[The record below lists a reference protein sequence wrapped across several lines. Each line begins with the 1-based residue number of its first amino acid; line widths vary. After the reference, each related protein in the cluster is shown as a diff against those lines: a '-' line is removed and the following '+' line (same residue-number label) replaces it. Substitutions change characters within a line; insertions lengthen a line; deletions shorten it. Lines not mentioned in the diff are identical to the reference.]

1 VAEGPGDRF
10 RDRLGGP
17 WRAHAQGRPGRLAA
31 VRGLR
36 VDRPAQPLPTIG
48 SPRAARPKS
57 SGGWFAAALG
67 AADPVTPG
75 VIVPRAQGGRD
86 HIGEVL

>member
-1 VAEGPGDRF
+1 VIGSGIALADRGVHT
-10 RDRLGGP
+10 L
-17 WRAHAQGRPGRLAA
+17 RASRTTGSCTRSPGRS
-31 VRGLR
+31 
-36 VDRPAQPLPTIG
+36 DPAQPLPTIG